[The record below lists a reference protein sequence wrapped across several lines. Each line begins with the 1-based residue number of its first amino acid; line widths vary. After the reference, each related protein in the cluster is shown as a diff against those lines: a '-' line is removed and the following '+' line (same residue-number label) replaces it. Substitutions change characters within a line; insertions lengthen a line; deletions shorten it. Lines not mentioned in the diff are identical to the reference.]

1 MEKKLRIG
9 VIGLGIM
16 GEQYVRIY
24 QRYPLSEVVA
34 VASRTPE
41 KAAAIAEKY
50 GVPLQLRD
58 LAGIISAGRSGCRM
72 RRDSGRRA
80 LRAGEA
86 RNGTRQTRVD

>member
-1 MEKKLRIG
+1 MKKLRIG

-41 KAAAIAEKY
+41 KASAIAANM
-50 GVPLQLRD
+50 GSLIVSRL
-58 LAGIISAGRSGCRM
+58 GRS
-72 RRDSGRRA
+72 
-80 LRAGEA
+80 
-86 RNGTRQTRVD
+86 